1 MFNFVASQHI
11 SALQNI
17 VAEFKVE
24 CVQLQRELVKCKTA
38 KAKKDLKQCM
48 NQLSQLLV
56 VSLVHHLEKHGA
68 LKDAALTKDGPVAS
82 CPLRK
87 QRTVIQR

>member
-1 MFNFVASQHI
+1 MSFFLQGRGPFSIGTLASQVPPHALVDNMFNFVASQHI

-38 KAKKDLKQCM
+38 KAKKD
-48 NQLSQLLV
+48 
-56 VSLVHHLEKHGA
+56 SLCQHTQTHS
-68 LKDAALTKDGPVAS
+68 TF
-82 CPLRK
+82 
-87 QRTVIQR
+87 